1 MVAIMHMAIL
11 MVTLIIMRINQNT
24 DSLGYL
30 RLMQLVSPS
39 LPIGGFTYSQGLEY
53 AVECGWVSD
62 VDALEDWLTGLLDEG
77 MTYLE
82 LPILK
87 RIYEAI
93 RSGDVENLTYWSRY
107 LLASR
112 ESRELRL
119 EETNRAKA
127 LSTLLPNLDIPYKQ
141 EMTEAMNSTQ
151 LAPFSLAAVSW
162 NISMHDSALGYAWSW
177 LENQVAAAIKLVPLG
192 QTQGQQIQLKMAEKI
207 PHAVDLG
214 LSLDD
219 EEIGASAPA
228 LGIASGKHETQY
240 TRLFR
245 S

>member
-82 LPILK
+82 LPILR
-87 RIYEAI
+87 RIY
-93 RSGDVENLTYWSRY
+93 
-107 LLASR
+107 
-112 ESRELRL
+112 
-119 EETNRAKA
+119 
-127 LSTLLPNLDIPYKQ
+127 
-141 EMTEAMNSTQ
+141 
-151 LAPFSLAAVSW
+151 
-162 NISMHDSALGYAWSW
+162 
-177 LENQVAAAIKLVPLG
+177 
-192 QTQGQQIQLKMAEKI
+192 
-207 PHAVDLG
+207 
-214 LSLDD
+214 
-219 EEIGASAPA
+219 
-228 LGIASGKHETQY
+228 
-240 TRLFR
+240 
-245 S
+245 

>member
-1 MVAIMHMAIL
+1 
-11 MVTLIIMRINQNT
+11 MVTPMVPQINMHINEKT
-24 DSLGYL
+24 SSLGYL

-53 AVECGWVSD
+53 AVECGWVHD
-62 VDALEDWLTGLLDEG
+62 VSTFDEWISGLLDHG

-87 RIYEAI
+87 RIYIAI
-93 RSGDVENLTYWSRY
+93 QSDNVEDLRYWSHY

-112 ESRELRL
+112 ESRELRS
-119 EETNRAKA
+119 EEINRAKA
-127 LSTLLPNLDIPYKQ
+127 LNTLLPNLGVKYRE
-141 EMTEAMNSTQ
+141 EMNDAMETTQ
-151 LAPFSLAAVSW
+151 LSPFALAAISW
-162 NISMHDSALGYAWSW
+162 GISLHDTALGYAWSW

-192 QTQGQQIQLKMAEKI
+192 QTQGQQVQLMMGTRI
-207 PHAVDLG
+207 PHAIDLG
-214 LSLDD
+214 LSLNND
-219 EEIGASAPA
+219 EIGASAPA
-228 LGIASGKHETQY
+228 LGIASARHETQY

>member
-93 RSGDVENLTYWSRY
+93 RSGDVEKLTYWSRY

-141 EMTEAMNSTQ
+141 EMTEAMNSR
-151 LAPFSLAAVSW
+151 V
-162 NISMHDSALGYAWSW
+162 
-177 LENQVAAAIKLVPLG
+177 
-192 QTQGQQIQLKMAEKI
+192 
-207 PHAVDLG
+207 
-214 LSLDD
+214 
-219 EEIGASAPA
+219 
-228 LGIASGKHETQY
+228 
-240 TRLFR
+240 
-245 S
+245 

>member
-1 MVAIMHMAIL
+1 MH
-11 MVTLIIMRINQNT
+11 INEKT
-24 DSLGYL
+24 SSLGYV

-53 AVECGWVSD
+53 AVECGWVHD
-62 VDALEDWLTGLLDEG
+62 VSTFDEWISGLLDHG

-87 RIYEAI
+87 RIYIAI
-93 RSGDVENLTYWSRY
+93 QSANVEDLRYWSHY

-112 ESRELRL
+112 ESRELRS
-119 EETNRAKA
+119 EEINRAKA
-127 LSTLLPNLDIPYKQ
+127 LNTLLPNLGVKCRE
-141 EMTEAMNSTQ
+141 EMNDAMETTQ
-151 LAPFSLAAVSW
+151 LSPFALAAISW
-162 NISMHDSALGYAWSW
+162 RISLRDTALGYAWSW

-192 QTQGQQIQLKMAEKI
+192 QTQGQQVQLMIGTRI
-207 PHAVDLG
+207 PYAVDRG
-214 LSLDD
+214 LSLNDD
-219 EEIGASAPA
+219 EIGASAPA
-228 LGIASGKHETQY
+228 LGIASARHETQY

>member
-1 MVAIMHMAIL
+1 MGNMGAITPIR
-11 MVTLIIMRINQNT
+11 MRTNENT
-24 DSLGYL
+24 KSLGYL

-53 AVECGWVSD
+53 AVECAWVRD
-62 VDALEDWLTGLLDEG
+62 TTTLKDWISGLLG
-77 MTYLE
+77 SGVTYLD

-87 RIYEAI
+87 RIYVAI
-93 RSGDVENLTYWSRY
+93 QSSDMERLNYWSHF

-112 ESRELRL
+112 ESRELRS
-119 EETNRAKA
+119 EEINRAKA
-127 LSTLLPNLDIPYKQ
+127 LSALLPNLGINYL
-141 EMTEAMNSTQ
+141 EGMNEAMETTQ
-151 LAPFSLAAVSW
+151 LSPFAFASVSW
-162 NISMHDSALGYAWSW
+162 NVSLHDTALGFAWSW

-192 QTQGQQIQLKMAEKI
+192 QTQGQQVQLMMATKI

-214 LSLDD
+214 LSLKDY
-219 EEIGASAPA
+219 EIGASAPA
-228 LGIASGKHETQY
+228 LSIASARHETQY